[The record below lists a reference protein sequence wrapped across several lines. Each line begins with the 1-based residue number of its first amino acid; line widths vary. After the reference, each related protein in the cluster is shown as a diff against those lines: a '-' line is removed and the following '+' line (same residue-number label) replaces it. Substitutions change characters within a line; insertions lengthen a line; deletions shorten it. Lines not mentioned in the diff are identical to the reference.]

1 MRRLAPPRGGL
12 PAAVAFG
19 AIALLSAVSCTTSD
33 GGDEPTPTP
42 PATVTPTIAPLPTP
56 TPARS
61 LDIRTV
67 LPKDAIPAILNPIF
81 VSGAE
86 ADAQMVPQD
95 LVIGVS
101 IDGDHRAYSTSQL
114 SSHEV
119 VNDTVGGRPIV
130 VTW

>member
-1 MRRLAPPRGGL
+1 MRRLAPPRGSF
-12 PAAVAFG
+12 AAAIAFG
-19 AIALLSAVSCTTSD
+19 GIALLSALSCTTSD
-33 GGDEPTPTP
+33 GGDEPLPTLAATATPTL
-42 PATVTPTIAPLPTP
+42 APLPTP

-67 LPKDAIPAILNPIF
+67 LPKDAIPAILNPVF
-81 VSGAE
+81 VSGVD

>member
-1 MRRLAPPRGGL
+1 MRRLAPPRGGF

-33 GGDEPTPTP
+33 GGDEPTPTLG
-42 PATVTPTIAPLPTP
+42 ATATPTIAPLP

-119 VNDTVGGRPIV
+119 VNDTVGGRPVV

>member
-1 MRRLAPPRGGL
+1 MRGLAPPRGGF
-12 PAAVAFG
+12 AAAIAFG
-19 AIALLSAVSCTTSD
+19 GIALLSALSCTTPD
-33 GGDEPTPTP
+33 DGDEPLPTLAATATPTL
-42 PATVTPTIAPLPTP
+42 APLP

-67 LPKDAIPAILNPIF
+67 LPKDAIPAILNPVF
-81 VSGAE
+81 VSGVD